1 MGVPPSI
8 SLPGTAAGSP
18 AHTQTMKS
26 SSRWPTGILLALVLS
41 GVLCQDDED
50 DEQEKKLCKDKSA
63 GELFRLKAGSDNCRD
78 VIQCTAAGLQ
88 AIRCPPGLAFDLEK
102 QTCDWKWAVKNCDK
116 LTKEKKTKPLLYTD
130 EPICQVNH
138 LACGD
143 GNCIERGLFCNGAKD
158 CNDGS
163 NENACDIDTD
173 PNRAPACDKDICQL
187 PDCFCSEDGTEV
199 PGDLCP
205 ANDKC
210 DRVPQMV
217 TITFDDAIN
226 NNNIDLYGEIFNKQR
241 RNSNGC
247 DIKATFFVS
256 HKYTN
261 YSAVQNMHRLGHEIA
276 AHSITHKNDE
286 DFWTNATVEDWA
298 REMSGSRL
306 IIDKFANITDNSVV
320 GLRAPYLRVG
330 GNEQFTMMEEQAFL
344 YDSSITAPLRNPPLW
359 PYTMYFRMPHRCH
372 GNLQNCPTRSHAVW
386 EMVMNELDRREDPT
400 IDEDLAGCAMVDSC
414 SNILSGDQFYNFLT
428 HNFYRH
434 FDQNRAPLGLFFHA
448 AWLKNKQEFLAAFL
462 YWTVD
467 VRKNHPEVYFVTMTQ
482 VIQWIQDPK
491 TVGEAR
497 NFIPWQE
504 KCNPGPRQTCRVA
517 NNCKLSS
524 NEVPGEAF
532 VMTTCVRCPTRYPW
546 LNVPSGTGL

>member
-1 MGVPPSI
+1 MG
-8 SLPGTAAGSP
+8 SLNVRRGRSTNQTATYPVMAWIQRLSLLLAVAGVFGQSDEEL
-18 AHTQTMKS
+18 TQEQKLCRGKS
-26 SSRWPTGILLALVLS
+26 S
-41 GVLCQDDED
+41 
-50 DEQEKKLCKDKSA
+50 
-63 GELFRLKAGSDNCRD
+63 GELFRLKAGDDSCRD
-78 VIQCTAAGLQ
+78 VIQCTAGGLQ

-116 LTKEKKTKPLLYTD
+116 LTKERKVQPLLSTD
-130 EPICQVNH
+130 EPLCEIGK

-143 GNCIERGLFCNGAKD
+143 SICIDKGLFCDGNKD

-163 NENACDIDTD
+163 DENACDIEND
-173 PNRAPACDKDICQL
+173 PNRAPLCDKNICKL
-187 PDCFCSEDGTEV
+187 PDCFCSEDGSEV

-205 ANDKC
+205 DNDRC

-226 NNNIDLYGEIFNKQR
+226 NNNIDLYDEIFNRQR
-241 RNSNGC
+241 RNPNGC

-261 YSAVQNMHRLGHEIA
+261 YS
-276 AHSITHKNDE
+276 
-286 DFWTNATVEDWA
+286 
-298 REMSGSRL
+298 
-306 IIDKFANITDNSVV
+306 VV

-330 GNEQFTMMEEQAFL
+330 GNRQFTMMEEQAFL

-359 PYTMYFRMPHRCH
+359 PYTMYFKMPHRCH

-400 IDEDLAGCAMVDSC
+400 IDEDIAGCAMVDSC

-448 AWLKNKQEFLAAFL
+448 AWLKNNPEYLDAFL
-462 YWTVD
+462 YWVD
-467 VRKNHPEVYFVTMTQ
+467 EVLESHPEAYFITMTQ
-482 VIQWIQDPK
+482 VIQWIQ
-491 TVGEAR
+491 
-497 NFIPWQE
+497 
-504 KCNPGPRQTCRVA
+504 NPVSVDSA
-517 NNCKLSS
+517 KK
-524 NEVPGEAF
+524 
-532 VMTTCVRCPTRYPW
+532 
-546 LNVPSGTGL
+546 

>member
-1 MGVPPSI
+1 M
-8 SLPGTAAGSP
+8 
-18 AHTQTMKS
+18 
-26 SSRWPTGILLALVLS
+26 
-41 GVLCQDDED
+41 
-50 DEQEKKLCKDKSA
+50 
-63 GELFRLKAGSDNCRD
+63 
-78 VIQCTAAGLQ
+78 
-88 AIRCPPGLAFDLEK
+88 
-102 QTCDWKWAVKNCDK
+102 KNCDK
-116 LTKEKKTKPLLYTD
+116 LTKERKVQPLLSTD
-130 EPICQVNH
+130 EPLCEIGK

-143 GNCIERGLFCNGAKD
+143 SICIDKGLFCDGNKD

-163 NENACDIDTD
+163 DENACGKFLLGNTLFNLISLVPDIEND
-173 PNRAPACDKDICQL
+173 PNRAPLCDKNICKL
-187 PDCFCSEDGTEV
+187 PDCFCSEDGSEV

-205 ANDKC
+205 DNDRC

-226 NNNIDLYGEIFNKQR
+226 NNNIDLYDEIFNRQR
-241 RNSNGC
+241 RNPNGC

-261 YSAVQNMHRLGHEIA
+261 YSAVQNMHRMGHEIA
-276 AHSITHKNDE
+276 AHSITHNDDE
-286 DFWTNATVEDWA
+286 GFWSNANVEDWA

-330 GNEQFTMMEEQAFL
+330 GNRQFTMMEEQAFL

-359 PYTMYFRMPHRCH
+359 PYTMYFKMPHRCH

-400 IDEDLAGCAMVDSC
+400 IDEDIAGCAMVDSC

-448 AWLKNKQEFLAAFL
+448 AWLKNNPEFLDAFL
-462 YWTVD
+462 YWVD
-467 VRKNHPEVYFVTMTQ
+467 EVLESHPEAYFITMTQ
-482 VIQWIQDPK
+482 VIQWIQNPVSVDSAK
-491 TVGEAR
+491 NYA
-497 NFIPWQE
+497 PWQE
-504 KCNPGPRQTCRVA
+504 KCSPGPRTNCLVP
-517 NNCKLSS
+517 NSCKLSTD
-524 NEVPGEAF
+524 ELGGESIR
-532 VMTTCVRCPTRYPW
+532 MHTCMRCPNKYPW
-546 LNVPSGTGL
+546 LNDPTGDGIL